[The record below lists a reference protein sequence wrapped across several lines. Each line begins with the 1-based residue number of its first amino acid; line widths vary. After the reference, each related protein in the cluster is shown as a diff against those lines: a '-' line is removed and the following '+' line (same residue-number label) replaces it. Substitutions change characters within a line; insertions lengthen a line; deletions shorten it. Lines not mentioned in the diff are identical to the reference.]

1 MGNGIVTAPTIP
13 DATDLTLAGM
23 IVRNDIAPART
34 AMLRN
39 FHSLAVPLIALWAG
53 SLIPPAAAAEE
64 FSWQVS
70 GRYEDMDAASHV
82 ETSLSSLRATWYP
95 TAVDDQAGP
104 YELAP
109 FLNRSSHVTV
119 GTSRAKLRE
128 QPIPSLTLTRGAT
141 GSGGVLPGEVFPGGT
156 PALIGFPAETGIDS
170 SEYAV
175 DGRYVWPATG
185 WYAGARASRSDA
197 YMSPEVPFAQA
208 TLDHES
214 AGVFAGRYFGP
225 RTTLELDLE
234 SDTFSQETRTT
245 PFGGI
250 DPFGVPGVPG
260 VPGIP
265 VQPGIPELISFDL
278 QTRSD
283 TETQSARLS
292 VRHVGQLGATT
303 FALSASVRSSRE
315 ETRVFFPGLPSIFTG
330 VDPFNPPDRG
340 VVAIGPDFL
349 SFELMEILET
359 GRERQVTL
367 SGALF
372 PTPALGVRL
381 TFSTADRDTYGTSDR
396 VGLSANWFFL
406 RNAAIAVEL
415 TREDSVGRFPGGL
428 PDADSVGVRLLG
440 RF

>member
-1 MGNGIVTAPTIP
+1 MTAPTILY
-13 DATDLTLAGM
+13 AADLTLTGKIA
-23 IVRNDIAPART
+23 RNGIAPART

-39 FHSLAVPLIALWAG
+39 IHSLAVPLIALWAG
-53 SLIPPAAAAEE
+53 GFVPSTAVAEE

-70 GRYEDMDAASHV
+70 GRYEDMDMAGNVDTSH
-82 ETSLSSLRATWYP
+82 TSVRATWYP
-95 TAVDDQAGP
+95 SAVDDQAGP

-128 QPIPSLTLTRGAT
+128 RSFPSLTLTRGAI
-141 GSGGVLPGEVFPGGT
+141 GSDGVLPGDVFPGGT
-156 PALIGFPAETGIDS
+156 PALVGFPAETGIDF

-197 YMSPEVPFAQA
+197 YMSPEVLFAQT

-234 SDTFSQETRTT
+234 SDTMSEETRTT
-245 PFGGI
+245 PFGI
-250 DPFGVPGVPG
+250 DAFGVPA

-265 VQPGIPELISFDL
+265 FQPGIPELISFDL
-278 QTRSD
+278 PTGSD

-292 VRHVGQLGATT
+292 VRHVGQLGDTT
-303 FALSASVRSSRE
+303 FALSASVRSSRA
-315 ETRVFFPGLPSIFTG
+315 ETRVFFPGFPGFFTG

-340 VVAIGPDFL
+340 IVAIGPDYL

-359 GRERQVTL
+359 ERERQVSL

-372 PTPALGVRL
+372 STPALGVRL
-381 TFSTADRDTYGTSDR
+381 TLSTTDRDTFGPSDR
-396 VGLSANWFFL
+396 VSLSANWFFL
-406 RNAAIAVEL
+406 RNAAVAVEL
-415 TREDSVGRFPGGL
+415 TREDAGGRFGGGF

>member
-1 MGNGIVTAPTIP
+1 MTALTLL
-13 DATDLTLAGM
+13 DATLLTLTGKIA
-23 IVRNDIAPART
+23 RNDIAPART

-39 FHSLAVPLIALWAG
+39 IHSLAVPLIALWAG
-53 SLIPPAAAAEE
+53 SLIPPAAVAEE

-70 GRYEDMDAASHV
+70 GRYEDMNMAGNV
-82 ETSLSSLRATWYP
+82 ETSHSSLRATWYP

-119 GTSRAKLRE
+119 ASSRAKLRE
-128 QPIPSLTLTRGAT
+128 QFFPSLTLARGAAV
-141 GSGGVLPGEVFPGGT
+141 GDGVLPGEVFPEVT
-156 PALIGFPAETGIDS
+156 PALIGFPAESGIDF

-197 YMSPEVPFAQA
+197 YMSPEVLFAQT

-234 SDTFSQETRTT
+234 SDTMSQETRTM
-245 PFGGI
+245 PFGI
-250 DPFGVPGVPG
+250 DAFGVPGVPG

-278 QTRSD
+278 PTGSD
-283 TETQSARLS
+283 TGTESARLS
-292 VRHVGQLGATT
+292 VRHVGQLGDAT
-303 FALSASVRSSRE
+303 FALSASVRSSRA
-315 ETRVFFPGLPSIFTG
+315 ETRVFFPGLPGILTG

-340 VVAIGPDFL
+340 FVAIGPDFL

-359 GRERQVTL
+359 ERERQVTL

-381 TFSTADRDTYGTSDR
+381 TLSTADRDTFGTSDR

-406 RNAAIAVEL
+406 RNAAVAVEL
-415 TREDSVGRFPGGL
+415 TREDSGRRFGGGF

>member
-1 MGNGIVTAPTIP
+1 
-13 DATDLTLAGM
+13 
-23 IVRNDIAPART
+23 
-34 AMLRN
+34 MLRN

-53 SLIPPAAAAEE
+53 SLIPPAAVAEE

-70 GRYEDMDAASHV
+70 GRYEDMNAASHV

-95 TAVDDQAGP
+95 SAVDDQAGP

-109 FLNRSSHVTV
+109 FLNRSSHVAV

-128 QPIPSLTLTRGAT
+128 QLFSSLTLTRGAIM
-141 GSGGVLPGEVFPGGT
+141 SDGVLPGEVFPGGT

-197 YMSPEVPFAQA
+197 YMSPDVPFAQT
-208 TLDHES
+208 TLDHEG

-234 SDTFSQETRTT
+234 SDTLSEETRTT

-250 DPFGVPGVPG
+250 DPFGVPGVPW
-260 VPGIP
+260 ISL
-265 VQPGIPELISFDL
+265 QPGIPELISFDL
-278 QTRSD
+278 QTGSD

-303 FALSASVRSSRE
+303 FALSASVRSSRT
-315 ETRVFFPGLPSIFTG
+315 ETRLFFPGLPGFFTG
-330 VDPFNPPDRG
+330 VDPFGPPDRG
-340 VVAIGPDFL
+340 IVAIGPDFL
-349 SFELMEILET
+349 SFEPMEILET
-359 GRERQVTL
+359 GRERQVSV

-372 PTPALGVRL
+372 PTAALGVRL
-381 TFSTADRDTYGTSDR
+381 ALSSDDRDFFGTSDR

-406 RNAAIAVEL
+406 RNAAVAVEL
-415 TREDSVGRFPGGL
+415 TREDSGGRFPGGL